1 MLVGPSVKLKCEKY
15 VKQIGK
21 SLVWLYH
28 ERLCTH
34 HPTPVPPWASQPL
47 PTPHHPFDADWTRC
61 GLEPRKVSK
70 TNLEEE
76 HLLLLA
82 QEEYLLPFRDN
93 RTTAA

>member
-1 MLVGPSVKLKCEKY
+1 MKGY
-15 VKQIGK
+15 VHITQPH
-21 SLVWLYH
+21 S
-28 ERLCTH
+28 
-34 HPTPVPPWASQPL
+34 HPGLANPNPPPTTL